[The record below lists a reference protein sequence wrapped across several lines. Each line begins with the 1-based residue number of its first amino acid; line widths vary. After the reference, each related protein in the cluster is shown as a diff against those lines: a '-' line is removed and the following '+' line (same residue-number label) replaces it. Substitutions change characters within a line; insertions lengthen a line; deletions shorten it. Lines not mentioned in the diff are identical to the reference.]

1 MFLVDFET
9 MHEIMKA
16 DNRADLFIG
25 GGVHRD
31 QETMH
36 FCRGSYQW
44 LKVPITW
51 LGLAWRK
58 PQDEW
63 PDFDDFEITDYGQ
76 TVRLGE
82 YEFAV
87 DAILYS
93 FDEDYRKRK
102 DAVKI

>member
-1 MFLVDFET
+1 MFLVDFQT
-9 MHEIMKA
+9 MHEITNS
-16 DNRADLFIG
+16 DSPGDLFIG
-25 GGVHRD
+25 GGVHID
-31 QETMH
+31 KKAMH

-44 LKVPITW
+44 LEVPITW
-51 LGLAWRK
+51 LGLSWRS
-58 PQDEW
+58 PDVW
-63 PDFDDFEITDYGQ
+63 PDFDDFEITDHGQ

-82 YEFAV
+82 YEFST

>member
-9 MHEIMKA
+9 MHEIM
-16 DNRADLFIG
+16 NSENPADLFIG
-25 GGVHRD
+25 GGVHMD
-31 QETMH
+31 GKTMR

-44 LKVPITW
+44 LTVPVTW
-51 LGLAWRK
+51 LGLAWRS
-58 PQDEW
+58 PDVW

-102 DAVKI
+102 DDVKI